1 MVTRLYCSV
10 MAALRVSLPPL
21 AMLVQ
26 VVPVESLELGLDPGR
41 HVSLLEILSFFFFFF
56 SSFFLLLLLRLDLTL

>member
-56 SSFFLLLLLRLDLTL
+56 FPLSSCFCF